1 MEQVRDIPHH
11 AMGDPWRYGYPDHS
25 MSEPMSTSD
34 EYGEVSNL
42 CHVQNSIYTGACI
55 YTVYDLSLTS
65 NIKIITFSA
74 T

>member
-42 CHVQNSIYTGACI
+42 CHVQNIYI
-55 YTVYDLSLTS
+55 YIYLPVHVYIQCMIYL
-65 NIKIITFSA
+65 
-74 T
+74 

>member
-42 CHVQNSIYTGACI
+42 CHVHEHIYI
-55 YTVYDLSLTS
+55 YIYRCMYIYSV
-65 NIKIITFSA
+65 
-74 T
+74 

>member
-42 CHVQNSIYTGACI
+42 CHVHEHIYI
-55 YTVYDLSLTS
+55 YLYSV
-65 NIKIITFSA
+65 
-74 T
+74 

>member
-42 CHVQNSIYTGACI
+42 CHVQNKYIFRCMYIYSVRFI
-55 YTVYDLSLTS
+55 LNV
-65 NIKIITFSA
+65 I
-74 T
+74 